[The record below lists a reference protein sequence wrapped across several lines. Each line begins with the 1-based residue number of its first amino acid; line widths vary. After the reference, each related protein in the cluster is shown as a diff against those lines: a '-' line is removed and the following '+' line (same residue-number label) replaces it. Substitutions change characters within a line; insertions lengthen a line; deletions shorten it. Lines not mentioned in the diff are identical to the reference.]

1 MSENRNCLICF
12 VFVLLISPA
21 LPALAADVDPSL
33 VAWWKLDDGSGD
45 VALDSSGNNNHAT
58 LLDGP
63 TWGTDPEHRGI
74 LLLDGEDDHA
84 YIEGTP
90 FELPSYTIAVWFR
103 VDGGSGDRDIL
114 SAKGPTG
121 VNGVLLEIEPDGTL
135 RNLHRFPFSSGGGS
149 NIYTEASYD
158 DGAWHHAATVKSA
171 TEMVL
176 YVDGVQVGTQP
187 DSSQFEG
194 SLGEIWWGT
203 LDQRMGRMFPG
214 PLDDIRIYNRTLSE
228 QEIQT
233 IMEGEPDPLAYG
245 PEPPD
250 GTIYEQTWANLKWGV
265 GDFAVSHNVYFGT
278 NFDDVNAGIEST
290 FVGNIMTN
298 FQVVGFPGFP
308 APEGLQFGATYYWRV
323 DEVNDA
329 HPDSPWKGPVWS
341 FSIPPQKAYHP
352 NPADG
357 AKFLNPPLTL
367 SWMPAFGSKLN
378 YVYFGDN
385 FDEVSNATGAAAQP
399 ETTYDPGLLELGK
412 TYYWRVD
419 GFDGATTFRG
429 DVWSFMMAAP
439 GGGLKGEYYNNPN
452 LSGEPVLTRTD
463 PGIDFSWGAGS
474 PDPNVVNAD
483 AFSVRWRGELE
494 IAFTEAYRFYAV
506 TEDGV
511 KLWIDDQLVINRWY
525 VYRLNEYRSDPIELQ
540 AGQKVSI
547 EMWAR
552 DNDET
557 GETNS
562 ATTQLLWES
571 QHQPKGII
579 PAAAFSLPVRAGS
592 PRPANGSVDVS
603 QTLELTW
610 VAGAFAAGQD
620 VYLGT
625 DATAVADADTST
637 AGIYQGRQTQSSFS
651 PGKLDWN
658 TTYYWRVDEV
668 NDVHPDSPWK
678 GPVWSFTTAD
688 FLIVDNFESYTDD
701 DANGEAIWQHW
712 IDGFGVADNGSQVG
726 YLLPPYAEQTIVH
739 TGVQSM
745 PLMYDNTAGVRN
757 SEAELTL
764 TAPRD
769 WTEEGV
775 SELSLWFRGYPA
787 SVGSFVE
794 APAGTYTMT
803 ASGSDIAGTADQ
815 FHYAYKTLTGPGSI
829 IARVNSVENTNAW
842 AKAGVM
848 IRETLEAGSKHA
860 FACMTP
866 GNGVASQGRTAT
878 DGTSYNTNDT
888 AITAPYWVKLERD
901 SSGNFTVSHSANGTT
916 WQTILNAIP
925 TNIPMAS
932 NVYIGLALTSHD
944 TALTCQAVFSNVTTT
959 GNVSGQWEHQDVGI
973 ASNAAEPMYVAVSN
987 AGGAPAIVAHD
998 DPSAATVSTWT
1009 EWVIPLQAFTDQGIN
1024 LTDVERIAIGL
1035 GAKGNAAAA
1044 GGSGTLYID
1053 DIRLYQPRSAP

>member
-1 MSENRNCLICF
+1 M
-12 VFVLLISPA
+12 
-21 LPALAADVDPSL
+21 
-33 VAWWKLDDGSGD
+33 
-45 VALDSSGNNNHAT
+45 ALDSSGNNNHAT

-74 LLLDGEDDHA
+74 LLLDGEDDHV

-90 FELPSYTIAVWFR
+90 FELPLYTIAVWFR

-176 YVDGVQVGTQP
+176 YVDGAQVGTQP

-233 IMEGEPDPLAYG
+233 VMEGEPEPLAYD
-245 PEPPD
+245 PQPPD
-250 GTIYEQTWANLKWGV
+250 GSVYEQTWANLSWGP
-265 GDFAVSHNVYFGT
+265 GDFAVSHNIYFGT
-278 NFDDVNAGIEST
+278 NFDDVNEGVEST
-290 FVGNIMTN
+290 FAGNTIST

-308 APEGLQFGATYYWRV
+308 APEGLQFGTTYYWRV

-329 HPDSPWKGPVWS
+329 HPDSPWKGDVWS
-341 FSIPPQKAYHP
+341 FSIPPQKAYNP

-357 AKFLNPPLTL
+357 AKFLNPPLIL
-367 SWMPAFGSKLN
+367 SWMPAFGSKLQ
-378 YVYFGDN
+378 YVYFGDD
-385 FDEVSNATGAAAQP
+385 FDQVSSAEGAAAQA
-399 ETTYDPGLLELGK
+399 ETTYNPGTLELGK

-419 GFDGATTFRG
+419 GFDGVTTHRG
-429 DVWSFMMAAP
+429 DVWSFTMTTP

-463 PGIDFSWGAGS
+463 PGIDFAWGSGS
-474 PDPNVVNAD
+474 PDPNVVNPD

-511 KLWIDDQLVINRWY
+511 RLWIDDQLVINRWY

-540 AGQKVSI
+540 AGQKVTI

-592 PRPANGSVDVS
+592 PRPANGSVEVS

-610 VAGAFAAGQD
+610 VAGEYAAGQD

-726 YLLPPYAEQTIVH
+726 NLMPPYAEQTIVH
-739 TGVQSM
+739 SGLQSM
-745 PLMYDNTAGVRN
+745 PFIYDNTAGVRN

-848 IRETLEAGSKHA
+848 IRETLDAGSKHA
-860 FACMTP
+860 FACLTP

-944 TALTCQAVFSNVTTT
+944 TALTCQAVFTNVTTT
-959 GNVSGQWEHQDVGI
+959 GNVSGQWMHQDVGI

-987 AGGAPAIVAHD
+987 AAGAPAIAAHD
-998 DPSAATVSTWT
+998 DPSAATFSTWT
-1009 EWVIPLQAFTDQGIN
+1009 EWVIPLQAFADQGIN
-1024 LTDVERIAIGL
+1024 LADVERIAIGL
-1035 GAKGNAAAA
+1035 GDKSGLAAP
-1044 GGSGTLYID
+1044 GGSGTIYID
-1053 DIRLYQPRSAP
+1053 DIRLYQPGTAP

>member
-1 MSENRNCLICF
+1 MSGKLNGFIS
-12 VFVLLISPA
+12 FVLLTSLA

-45 VALDSSGNNNHAT
+45 VALDSSGNNNDAA

-63 TWGTDPEHRGI
+63 TWSTDPEHRGI
-74 LLLDGEDDHA
+74 LVFDGTDDHA
-84 YIEGTP
+84 YIEGTA
-90 FELPSYTIAVWFR
+90 FELPLYTIAVWFR

-135 RNLHRFPFSSGGGS
+135 RNLHRFPFASGGGS
-149 NIYTEASYD
+149 NIYSEASYA
-158 DGAWHHAATVKSA
+158 DGSWHHAATVKSA
-171 TEMVL
+171 SDMTL

-214 PLDDIRIYNRTLSE
+214 PMDDIRIYNRTLSE

-233 IMEGEPDPLAYG
+233 IMEGEPDPLAYS

-250 GTIYEQTWANLKWGV
+250 GAIYEQTWANLKWGA
-265 GDFAVSHNVYFGT
+265 GDFAASHNVYFGT
-278 NFDDVNAGIEST
+278 DFDQVNEGVEST
-290 FVGNIMTN
+290 FVGNIMST

-308 APEGLQFGATYYWRV
+308 APEGLQFGTTYYWRV
-323 DEVNDA
+323 DEVNDL

-341 FSIPPQKAYHP
+341 FTVPPQKAYNP
-352 NPADG
+352 DPADG
-357 AKFLNPPLTL
+357 AKFLVPPITL
-367 SWMPAFGSKLN
+367 SWMPAFGSKLH

-385 FDEVSNATGAAAQP
+385 FDEVSNATGAASQTKA
-399 ETTYDPGLLELGK
+399 TYDPGALELGK

-419 GFDGATTFRG
+419 GFDGVATFKG
-429 DVWSFMMAAP
+429 DVWSFSMTSP

-452 LSGEPVLTRTD
+452 LAGEPVLIRTD
-463 PGIDFSWGAGS
+463 PGIDFIWGAES
-474 PDPNVVNAD
+474 PDPSVVNAD

-494 IAFTEAYRFYAV
+494 IAFTEPYRFYGV

-525 VYRLNEYRSDPIELQ
+525 VYRLNEYRSEPIELQ
-540 AGQKVSI
+540 AGRKVTI
-547 EMWAR
+547 EMWTR

-562 ATTQLLWES
+562 ATAQLLWES
-571 QHQPKGII
+571 KHQPKGII

-592 PRPANGSVDVS
+592 PIPANGALDVS
-603 QTLELTW
+603 QTLELKW
-610 VAGAFAAGQD
+610 VAGEFTAGQD

-625 DATAVADADTST
+625 DAAAVADADTST
-637 AGIYQGRQTQSSFS
+637 AGIYQGRQTESVFW

-658 TTYYWRVDEV
+658 TTYYWRIDEV
-668 NDVHPDSPWK
+668 NDAHPDSPWK

-688 FLIVDNFESYTDD
+688 FLIVDNFESYTDN
-701 DANGEAIWQHW
+701 DADGEAIWQHW

-739 TGVQSM
+739 SGMQSM
-745 PLMYDNTAGVRN
+745 PLIYDNTAGVTN
-757 SEAELTL
+757 SEAELAL
-764 TAPRD
+764 TTPRD

-803 ASGSDIAGTADQ
+803 DASVDIFGTADQ
-815 FHYAYKTLTGPGSI
+815 FHFAFKMLTGPGSI
-829 IARVNSVENTNAW
+829 VARVNSVQNTNVW

-848 IRETLEAGSKHA
+848 IRETLDAGSKNA
-860 FACMTP
+860 FACVTP
-866 GNGVASQGRTAT
+866 ENGVASQGRTTT
-878 DGTSYNTNDT
+878 DGTTYSTNQT
-888 AITAPYWVKLERD
+888 GIAAPHWVKLERD
-901 SSGNFTVSHSANGTT
+901 TTGNFTVSHSANGTT
-916 WQTILNAIP
+916 WEPVASSIP

-932 NVYIGLALTSHD
+932 NVYIGLALTSH
-944 TALTCQAVFSNVTTT
+944 TSALTCQAVFSNVTTT
-959 GNVSGQWEHQDVGI
+959 GNVSGQWQNQDVGI
-973 ASNAAEPMYVAVSN
+973 MSNAAEPLYVTVSN
-987 AGGAPAIVAHD
+987 ASGAPAIVAHD
-998 DPSAATVSTWT
+998 DPSAATIDTWT
-1009 EWVIPLQAFTDQGIN
+1009 EWVIPLQALADQGIN
-1024 LTDVERIAIGL
+1024 LTNVDKIAIGL
-1035 GAKGNAAAA
+1035 GSKSGMTGP
-1044 GGSGTLYID
+1044 GGSGTIYID
-1053 DIRLYQPRSAP
+1053 DIRLYQPRMAP